1 MQGGVP
7 VPQYTFLAIYIRYG
21 ALDDG
26 RVQEPAVCHA
36 QPTLRLVLCA
46 IIWSSRGAYGFEGC
60 GWNCVVGDPS
70 HKYSR
75 HGARDM
81 QQGTHGTLYCFP
93 VRLSMT
99 VNESSRCCLAFDA
112 GVSWP
117 MLLHFALG
125 FVARMVPGQRMLIY
139 IQDC

>member
-1 MQGGVP
+1 M
-7 VPQYTFLAIYIRYG
+7 
-21 ALDDG
+21 ALKDVAG
-26 RVQEPAVCHA
+26 IALWEILHTSIHA
-36 QPTLRLVLCA
+36 M
-46 IIWSSRGAYGFEGC
+46 
-60 GWNCVVGDPS
+60 
-70 HKYSR
+70 
-75 HGARDM
+75 ARDM